1 MPGRSQQKERAETS
15 HCLVPNTEMSFC
27 QLRNE
32 RQRPMD
38 NSQAPL
44 AEECRDDCRTSE
56 LVALESDELEITTP
70 HGTSTELGIWKNQI
84 RRC

>member
-1 MPGRSQQKERAETS
+1 
-15 HCLVPNTEMSFC
+15 MSFC

-44 AEECRDDCRTSE
+44 VEEANAAAAECGDDCRTSE
-56 LVALESDELEITTP
+56 LVASESDEPEITTP